1 MAFDRVAHGEVV
13 CPASIGQFDMGP
25 TVAGSRSIF
34 GYFIFRLR
42 SRRAYNQG
50 RAHWNT
56 FLSIHPPPAQRNPEV
71 RRAAFCTIS
80 VWARTGDAGTRCLC
94 KRCILTCEPRATT
107 YSNLFV
113 LLRLPTF
120 QLVRDRRPKG
130 NQEKPNG
137 EAEPTKDITN
147 PLKSV
152 TLDPRRLGWA
162 RSRLG
167 GLRREH
173 RGRRRKCKHDAL
185 QSGSAS
191 RPRASLS
198 VS

>member
-1 MAFDRVAHGEVV
+1 MAFDRVALGEVV

-80 VWARTGDAGTRCLC
+80 VWARTGAQLNDVATGSHIWAERYDRSLADVFAVQDEITEAIVAAIEPQLYAAEDFRARRSAQRAG
-94 KRCILTCEPRATT
+94 A
-107 YSNLFV
+107 
-113 LLRLPTF
+113 RLSFRT
-120 QLVRDRRPKG
+120 
-130 NQEKPNG
+130 
-137 EAEPTKDITN
+137 
-147 PLKSV
+147 SV
-152 TLDPRRLGWA
+152 RRLI
-162 RSRLG
+162 G
-167 GLRREH
+167 GIRT
-173 RGRRRKCKHDAL
+173 GA
-185 QSGSAS
+185 A
-191 RPRASLS
+191 A
-198 VS
+198 